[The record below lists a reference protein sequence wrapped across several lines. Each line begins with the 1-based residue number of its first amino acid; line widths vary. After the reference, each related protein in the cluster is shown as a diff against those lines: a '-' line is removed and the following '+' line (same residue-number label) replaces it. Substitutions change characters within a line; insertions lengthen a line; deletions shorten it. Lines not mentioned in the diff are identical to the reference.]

1 MARVSRNRSRFFR
14 HSSLNKRRGFSLNDF
29 SLSNRTIVNTISQ
42 SGSKKLFHVGY
53 KREIVRSSSSSFKPI
68 EFVSTSA
75 VCRARRIRREVLFAR
90 GKNGGNHKPPTF
102 SLKSLIRCV

>member
-1 MARVSRNRSRFFR
+1 MARVSKNRSRFIR

-29 SLSNRTIVNTISQ
+29 SLNNRTIVNTISQ
-42 SGSKKLFHVGY
+42 SGSKKLFHVDH
-53 KREIVRSSSSSFKPI
+53 KREIVRSSSFKPI
-68 EFVSTSA
+68 EFVSISA

-90 GKNGGNHKPPTF
+90 GKSGGNHKPPTF

>member
-1 MARVSRNRSRFFR
+1 MARVSKNRSRFFR
-14 HSSLNKRRGFSLNDF
+14 HSSLNKRRGFLLSDF
-29 SLSNRTIVNTISQ
+29 SLNNRTIVNTISQ
-42 SGSKKLFHVGY
+42 SGSKKLFHVDH
-53 KREIVRSSSSSFKPI
+53 KREIVRSSSFKPI

-90 GKNGGNHKPPTF
+90 GKSGGNHKPPTF

>member
-1 MARVSRNRSRFFR
+1 MARVSKNRSRFIR

-29 SLSNRTIVNTISQ
+29 SLNNRTIVNTISQ

-53 KREIVRSSSSSFKPI
+53 KREIVRSSFKPI

-90 GKNGGNHKPPTF
+90 GKSGGNHKPPTF

>member
-1 MARVSRNRSRFFR
+1 MARVSKNRSRFFR

-29 SLSNRTIVNTISQ
+29 SLNNRTIVNAISQ
-42 SGSKKLFHVGY
+42 SGSKKLFHVN
-53 KREIVRSSSSSFKPI
+53 KREIVRSSSFKPI